1 MEIYKDIE
9 MIKEIMSQRVQRD
22 FSKPFPSKNSVKWEE
37 NNFFLGIVK
46 ALLIRTLLIERLSK
60 NYKQLNLFF

>member
-1 MEIYKDIE
+1 MEIYNDIV
-9 MIKEIMSQRVQRD
+9 MIKEIISQRVQRD
-22 FSKPFPSKNSVKWEE
+22 FGKPFSSKTSVKWQE